1 MALQQF
7 EALDKVCVLTCTV
20 LSAPADSCATFFAV
34 VSACKPAA
42 EPVTYRKSRCC
53 CSAAEEKLKEQE
65 QKSFPHVL
73 VSAIAVRTWLRNSR
87 WQEDFQGQHDYALG
101 RTFIQWPLANFGKAA
116 VVVITK
122 AAESERLV
130 DLVDSKSSRSW
141 LWFKEVKVLSLK
153 MSSSQQLFLSR
164 SSHAALLLFNVFLV
178 HRYHGLKC
186 TDSHQ

>member
-1 MALQQF
+1 MALQRF
-7 EALDKVCVLTCTV
+7 KALDKVCVLTCTV

-34 VSACKPAA
+34 VSA
-42 EPVTYRKSRCC
+42 SRCC

-65 QKSFPHVL
+65 QKSFLYVL

-164 SSHAALLLFNVFLV
+164 SSHTALLLFNVFLV

>member
-1 MALQQF
+1 MQSQSQSQW
-7 EALDKVCVLTCTV
+7 ERG
-20 LSAPADSCATFFAV
+20 S
-34 VSACKPAA
+34 
-42 EPVTYRKSRCC
+42 VT
-53 CSAAEEKLKEQE
+53 
-65 QKSFPHVL
+65 
-73 VSAIAVRTWLRNSR
+73 
-87 WQEDFQGQHDYALG
+87 EDFQGQHDYALG

-164 SSHAALLLFNVFLV
+164 PGYTALLPGPLVPWAEMHRLPPVDFLAALNKLSTQSCSQTCFHCKWMDHNKISVSHIHQISLL
-178 HRYHGLKC
+178 R
-186 TDSHQ
+186 S